1 MTYTI
6 RILTEVKENH
16 QVTLT
21 LPPEIPTGPAEV
33 VVNVST
39 PTGALPQKKRTSLA
53 QWADEFAQHHGAQ
66 IQSTDVE
73 SFTGRRF

>member
-16 QVTLT
+16 QMTVT

-33 VVNVST
+33 VVNIST
-39 PTGALPQKKRTSLA
+39 PPGALPPNKRTSLI
-53 QWADEFAQHHGAQ
+53 QWADEFAEHHGDQ
-66 IQSTDVE
+66 IRSTDVE